1 MRGRKALLVML
12 TIFAISAIII
22 PIIWWLGSLVAPTY
36 FVSPLA
42 WWWAW
47 WVVDAVG
54 YGISLATLFLAGG
67 LLSRLIR
74 DRVPIDLS
82 TLRISMINTALA
94 VIGGAVII
102 LLIVAEVLGIKSL
115 LVLSYIALGFAV
127 VPAIVSW
134 LFAPAV
140 INAVYGARPDPELQE
155 LVNDVAR
162 RAGIKPPKAVL
173 VPEQYPNAFAYYSP
187 IYGSYVAV
195 TEGLL
200 RISNED
206 EVRAVIG
213 HELGHLKHKDVT
225 LMLLLGI
232 VPTFIYFLGRM
243 LLFSAL
249 LGGGERE
256 ERGGGGGGLL
266 ALIGI
271 LIMAA
276 SVLIELG
283 VLAFSRLREYFADA
297 HGAKVTSP
305 FTMISALRRLDAFYR
320 TFPRVRAVVD
330 HSKLRTLFIYAFTS
344 PFMDLSEVLATH
356 PPIHKRI
363 LFLQSLTDLTAA

>member
-1 MRGRKALLVML
+1 MRGRKALLVVL
-12 TIFAISAIII
+12 TIFAISAVII
-22 PIIWWLGSLVAPTY
+22 PLIWWFGSLVAPTY
-36 FVSPLA
+36 FVSPFS

-47 WVVDAVG
+47 WLVDAVG
-54 YGISLATLFLAGG
+54 YAISLATIFLAGG

-74 DRVPIDLS
+74 DRVPVGLS
-82 TLRISMINTALA
+82 ALRVSMINTALA
-94 VIGGAVII
+94 VIAGAVII
-102 LLIVAEVLGIKSL
+102 LLILAEVLSIKSL
-115 LVLSYIALGFAV
+115 LTLSFIAIAFAL
-127 VPAIVSW
+127 VPALISW
-134 LFAPAV
+134 LFAPAI

-155 LVNDVAR
+155 LVNEVAT

-173 VPEQYPNAFAYYSP
+173 VPEHYPNAFAYYSP
-187 IYGSYVAV
+187 LFGSYVAV

-200 RISNED
+200 RISSRD

-213 HELGHLKHKDVT
+213 HELGHLKHRDVT
-225 LMLLLGI
+225 IMLLLGI

-243 LLFSAL
+243 LLFSAI

-256 ERGGGGGGLL
+256 ERGGGGGLL

-271 LIMAA
+271 LIMVA

-305 FTMISALRRLDAFYR
+305 FTMISALRRIDSFYR
-320 TFPRVRAVVD
+320 TFPRARAVID

-363 LFLQSLTDLTAA
+363 MFLQSLTDLSGA